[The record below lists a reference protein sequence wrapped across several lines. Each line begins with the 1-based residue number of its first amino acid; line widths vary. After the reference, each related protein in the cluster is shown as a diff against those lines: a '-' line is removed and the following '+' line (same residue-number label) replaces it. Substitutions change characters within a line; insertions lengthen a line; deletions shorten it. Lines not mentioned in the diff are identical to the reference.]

1 MVTISKVA
9 EEALIT
15 PVRIAGAGLRRLSK
29 PKGKPP
35 LFLFGFNDWKTFMQ
49 DWFPDYRVIFSP
61 MNLWPI
67 EFDID
72 WKWRI
77 LSDPRS
83 RVLMWQY
90 KAPPKIRDFCVRH
103 RIPFHFVEDGFL
115 RSIALGAQHTPPI
128 SLVFDRQSMHFN
140 AFTRSDLEEILSS
153 YDFDTDSKLMN
164 RARENITRLLATRV
178 SKYNSGALANAL
190 SLYGE
195 KTKKRVLILGQV
207 ERDASIKY
215 GSTKRY
221 INNDLIWLARR
232 ENPDAQI
239 IYKPHPEILHGT
251 AETISNIDEIR
262 GVAQVLERDISL
274 ADAMETVD
282 HVYTITSLSGFEA
295 LLRGIKVTTLGCP
308 FYSGW
313 GVTDDRQPNN
323 RRTRKLTV
331 EQIFAGAYILYAK
344 YLDPVTKNQ
353 IEIEDALAILAE
365 MRSFLPMK
373 PNERKNNISAEQELL
388 KAMKLFIQSSLE
400 NHKP

>member
-1 MVTISKVA
+1 
-9 EEALIT
+9 
-15 PVRIAGAGLRRLSK
+15 
-29 PKGKPP
+29 
-35 LFLFGFNDWKTFMQ
+35 
-49 DWFPDYRVIFSP
+49 
-61 MNLWPI
+61 
-67 EFDID
+67 
-72 WKWRI
+72 
-77 LSDPRS
+77 
-83 RVLMWQY
+83 
-90 KAPPKIRDFCVRH
+90 
-103 RIPFHFVEDGFL
+103 
-115 RSIALGAQHTPPI
+115 
-128 SLVFDRQSMHFN
+128 
-140 AFTRSDLEEILSS
+140 
-153 YDFDTDSKLMN
+153 
-164 RARENITRLLATRV
+164 
-178 SKYNSGALANAL
+178 
-190 SLYGE
+190 
-195 KTKKRVLILGQV
+195 
-207 ERDASIKY
+207 
-215 GSTKRY
+215 
-221 INNDLIWLARR
+221 LIWLARR